1 VTKLTWALTGQLL
14 QIQQQGINNLG
25 TQVFNLG
32 TTTVTYTV
40 SDAAGNTAN
49 CSYTVIV
56 TDNIN
61 PTFTSCPTNLTPN
74 VGLVLVPL

>member
-1 VTKLTWALTGQLL
+1 VTKLTWAPATTANSAAT
-14 QIQQQGINNLG
+14 GINNLG

-49 CSYTVIV
+49 CS
-56 TDNIN
+56 
-61 PTFTSCPTNLTPN
+61 
-74 VGLVLVPL
+74 

>member
-1 VTKLTWALTGQLL
+1 LTGHNWSNQNSAAT
-14 QIQQQGINNLG
+14 GINNLG

-74 VGLVLVPL
+74 VGAGTCTKV

>member
-1 VTKLTWALTGQLL
+1 VTKLTWALTDNYHSAAT
-14 QIQQQGINNLG
+14 GINNLG

-49 CSYTVIV
+49 AHM
-56 TDNIN
+56 
-61 PTFTSCPTNLTPN
+61 
-74 VGLVLVPL
+74 